1 MVAARRYSE
10 ILETGAEAVIR
21 RMMAAAGLASQAE
34 LARELGVRRAAVTD
48 AKRRRSIPAEWF
60 LRLSR
65 TRGLNPLWLE
75 TGQGARTIGEVPRPD
90 PASFRHHEEE
100 FSFVPMVKARV
111 SGGGGSLETDGGI
124 EAYYAFRH
132 EWLRRKGRIG
142 EMRLMRVTGES
153 MEPTLR
159 DEDIVLIDLSQS
171 DVYPGKIY
179 AVGIDQEIVVK
190 RLDKKPGKLV
200 LLSDNRQFYPPL
212 EVTLDEGVDVRILG
226 RVVWMARELP

>member
-1 MVAARRYSE
+1 MNEAP
-10 ILETGAEAVIR
+10 ETGAEAVIR
-21 RMMAAAGLASQAE
+21 RMMSAAGLSSQAE

-75 TGQGARTIGEVPRPD
+75 TGQGPRRIAEAARPEAAGM
-90 PASFRHHEEE
+90 RHHEEE

-111 SGGGGSLETDGGI
+111 SGGGGSLETDADI

-132 EWLRRKGRIG
+132 EWLRRKGRTG

-200 LLSDNRQFYPPL
+200 LLSDNRQVYPPL

>member
-1 MVAARRYSE
+1 MSAARRFGD

-21 RMMAAAGLASQAE
+21 RMMAASGLNSQAD

-48 AKRRRSIPAEWF
+48 AKRRKSVPAEWF

-65 TRGLNPLWLE
+65 TRGLNPMWLE
-75 TGQGARTIGEVPRPD
+75 TGQGPVRIGETSRAEPTVLR
-90 PASFRHHEEE
+90 FHEEE

-111 SGGGGSLETDGGI
+111 SGGGGSLETDADI

-132 EWLRRKGRIG
+132 EWLRRKGRTG

-159 DEDIVLIDLSQS
+159 DEDIVLIDLSQA

-200 LLSDNRQFYPPL
+200 LLSDNRQLYPPL
-212 EVTLDEGVDVRILG
+212 EIELNESADVRILG